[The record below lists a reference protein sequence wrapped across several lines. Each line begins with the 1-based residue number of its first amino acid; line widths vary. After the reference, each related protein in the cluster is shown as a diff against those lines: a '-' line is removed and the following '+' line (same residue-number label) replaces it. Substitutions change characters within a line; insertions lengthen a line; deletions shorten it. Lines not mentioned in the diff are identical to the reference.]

1 MAESINNSSTASF
14 WGYYPSRP
22 KSGFAT
28 NSEDG
33 APLLKAYAKSLPMMN
48 GPPFHGEYLLEAQEP
63 LQGAPFSNTIIGR
76 LPSEI
81 REDVYISALTI
92 DPVPD
97 HLRYHYKPRAQQIWP
112 AEWSR
117 DHQPT
122 TESSA
127 QRRWP
132 RDYEAISSLC
142 PAFVAT
148 FPSRA
153 NPKVRS
159 RLHLLLTCRQIY
171 NEAWHLYYSINHFDF
186 GNVASL
192 VHFASK
198 VTPARWGEV
207 TSVSTYSWNPS
218 PGKTFTQRA
227 LHYLVSCDSLRD
239 LTLRL
244 GWQEERYFELLRNVR
259 GLRRVNISVI
269 WGHCP
274 LPEEEKERIKKD
286 VEELN
291 QLLLRPKE
299 LSEGEEI

>member
-1 MAESINNSSTASF
+1 MVESVDVSPTPLRYWYSF
-14 WGYYPSRP
+14 SPTKP
-22 KSGFAT
+22 GFPT
-28 NSEDG
+28 DSEDG
-33 APLLKAYAKSLPMMN
+33 ATVLKAYEKSLPMRS

-63 LQGAPFSNTIIGR
+63 SKGAPFSNTIIGR

-81 REDVYISALTI
+81 REDIYISALTI

-97 HLRYHYKPRAQQIWP
+97 HLKYHYKPRAQQIWP

-132 RDYEAISSLC
+132 HDYEALSSLS

-186 GNVASL
+186 GHVSSM

-198 VTPARWGEV
+198 VTSARWREV
-207 TSVSTYSWNPS
+207 TSVSTYSWNPP
-218 PGKTFTQRA
+218 PGERFTERA
-227 LHYLVSCDSLRD
+227 LHYLVSRVNLRD

-244 GWQEERYFELLRNVR
+244 GWQGEPYFELLRDIR

-299 LSEGEEI
+299 